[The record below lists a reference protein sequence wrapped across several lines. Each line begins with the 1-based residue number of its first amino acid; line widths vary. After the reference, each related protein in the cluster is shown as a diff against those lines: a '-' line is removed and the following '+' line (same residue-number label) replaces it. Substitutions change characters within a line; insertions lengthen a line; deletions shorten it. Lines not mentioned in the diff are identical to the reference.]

1 MLTDSESPMS
11 QIAKRRTAA
20 ATAEADSTYG
30 QKREEI
36 LQAAARVFLRLGY
49 WATKLSDVASEAGM
63 DRASLY
69 YYYGSKDDLFHDL
82 SSRAVI
88 GNIEATKELAESTSL
103 SASEKLAKAIEILMV
118 SFEANY
124 PYMYVLVRED
134 VSRWQAEDRENNAWV
149 EKVHQW
155 SSTYVNLLRRIIN
168 EGIETDEFN
177 SPLPSGVLAHCLIGM
192 LNYSYTWF
200 QPGGVLN
207 AAEIAAGMSKVILA
221 GLSPER
227 GRQRHR

>member
-1 MLTDSESPMS
+1 MS
-11 QIAKRRTAA
+11 QIAKRRSAA
-20 ATAEADSTYG
+20 ASAEADSTYG

-36 LQAAARVFLRLGY
+36 LQAAARVFLRLGF

-88 GNIEATKELAESTSL
+88 GNIDATKELAESTSL
-103 SASEKLAKAIEILMV
+103 SASDKLARAIEILMV
-118 SFEANY
+118 SFEASY

-134 VSRWQAEDRENNAWV
+134 VSRWRAEDREQSPWV
-149 EKVHQW
+149 ETVHQW
-155 SSTYVNLLRRIIN
+155 SATYFNLLRRIIN
-168 EGIETDEFN
+168 EGIETDEFT
-177 SPLPSGVLAHCLIGM
+177 SPLPSGVLAHCVIGM

-207 AAEIAAGMSKVILA
+207 AAEIAAGMSKVVLA

>member
-1 MLTDSESPMS
+1 MS
-11 QIAKRRTAA
+11 QIARRRTAA
-20 ATAEADSTYG
+20 AAAGEPDSTYV

-69 YYYGSKDDLFHDL
+69 YYYASKDDLFHDL

-88 GNIEATKELAESTSL
+88 GNIEATKELAESATL
-103 SASEKLAKAIEILMV
+103 TAPEKLAKAIEILMV

-134 VSRWQAEDRENNAWV
+134 VSRWRAEDRAANEWV
-149 EKVHQW
+149 DKVHQW
-155 SSTYVNLLRRIIN
+155 SQTYFDLLRRIIN
-168 EGIETDEFN
+168 EGIESDEFN
-177 SPLPSGVLAHCLIGM
+177 SQLPSGVLAHCVIGM

-200 QPGGVLN
+200 EPNGVLS
-207 AAEIAAGMSKVILA
+207 AAEIAAGMSKTVLA
-221 GLSPER
+221 GLSPEMR
-227 GRQRHR
+227 RQRHR